1 METAA
6 SYTEAK
12 IKTYGFETKFNQ
24 CICEFSLGSEQFITL
39 DQRRSDLDRT
49 TIPFEMVLMGPSDDY
64 QCHLSIVVSNH
75 HRNIF
80 RQFVSDINPQ
90 LADLDMRF
98 TAPVELLYFFGPHF
112 GDRFGIA
119 DFTFNALAENN
130 LSVIA
135 SSFSSASIFLVLP
148 EHCAL
153 KAKAVFSNLFEI
165 PKTIQRS
172 SFMPMNRRNGIQEQ

>member
-12 IKTYGFETKFNQ
+12 IKTYGFETKINQ
-24 CICEFSLGSEQFITL
+24 CLCEFSLGSDQFI
-39 DQRRSDLDRT
+39 QMAQMRSAPDRT
-49 TIPFEMVLMGPSDDY
+49 TIPFEMVFMGPSDDEQY
-64 QCHLSIVVSNH
+64 HLSIVISNH
-75 HRNIF
+75 HRNTF
-80 RQFVSDINPQ
+80 RQFVIDRNPPH
-90 LADLDMRF
+90 ANIDMRF

-119 DFTFNALAENN
+119 DYTFNALAENN

-148 EHCAL
+148 EHGAL
-153 KAKAVFSNLFEI
+153 KAKAVFSDRFEI
-165 PKTIQRS
+165 PKTIQRP
-172 SFMPMNRRNGIQEQ
+172 SFMPMNRQR